1 MVNRIPPK
9 EACRVLFM
17 TALQQLETIYTQIR
31 AVRKSDERYEY
42 NIQQYAL
49 TSAALSSAIQ
59 SFKTADQR
67 LLTLHV
73 DYTDMLAQAAT
84 CQAKF
89 QRLQQA
95 WQDIHVSLTYAGP
108 YGRDDRET
116 DVTWIKKTSGNL
128 RARLEKE
135 CGNDWLT
142 VTYGNPAAVY
152 YSDTKSANA
161 EIPGEFIHT
170 IEDNM
175 QALQDLLESVPWA
188 AI

>member
-1 MVNRIPPK
+1 MSSFSQTARIDGRPT
-9 EACRVLFM
+9 CMQSL
-17 TALQQLETIYTQIR
+17 LER
-31 AVRKSDERYEY
+31 LKD
-42 NIQQYAL
+42 
-49 TSAALSSAIQ
+49 SAAGLDHLGGFWEKEDRTELADSS
-59 SFKTADQR
+59 KRR
-67 LLTLHV
+67 LFGIS
-73 DYTDMLAQAAT
+73 
-84 CQAKF
+84 KG
-89 QRLQQA
+89 
-95 WQDIHVSLTYAGP
+95 VSLTYAGP

-116 DVTWIKKTSGNL
+116 DVTWIKKTPGNL

-175 QALQDLLESVPWA
+175 QALQDLLEQGPKDDMKILVQRTQCRSA
-188 AI
+188 ATQYHGPLFGPTIFNPGY